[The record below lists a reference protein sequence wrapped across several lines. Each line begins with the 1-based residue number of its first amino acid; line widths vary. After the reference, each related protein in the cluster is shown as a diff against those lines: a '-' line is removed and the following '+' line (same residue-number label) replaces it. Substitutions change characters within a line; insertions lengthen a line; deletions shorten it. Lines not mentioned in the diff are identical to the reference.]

1 MVCATKL
8 RIYKTILTCIQYNSL
23 FLIALKHEKHF
34 DIIICGGG
42 AAGLLLAHGLINN
55 PAFDQYK
62 IALIE
67 KDSKDQNDR
76 TWCFWEEGKGPW
88 EHLVNKTWDNAIFK
102 SQQYATTFSL
112 APYQYK
118 MIEGITF
125 YKHIYPLLDKAT
137 NLELIQEEIT
147 AIITQ
152 EKSCEV
158 TTATSTYTG
167 KKVFS
172 SLPKQ
177 DYLKQKKY
185 PVLQQHFIGWFVK
198 TEAPIFDRDTMF
210 FMDFD
215 LPQKNNTRFMYVLPF
230 SSNEALV
237 EYTLFSKDLLEEK
250 EYETEISRYLTQK
263 NAGEVSITATEKGS
277 IPMTAYNFDQHNSAH
292 LLHIGTAGGWTKA
305 STGFTF
311 QKSQEKIK
319 ALITFL
325 QKDLPLD
332 QFKHRNKFNFYDLLF
347 LDVLAKYNGE
357 GSLLFSRMFQRNTP
371 QRIFQ
376 FLDEKTNYLQEL
388 LLMSSFPIGRFV
400 SALFKRIFSL

>member
-102 SQQYATTFSL
+102 SQKYATTFSL

-177 DYLKQKKY
+177 NYLKQKKY

-198 TEAPIFDRDTMF
+198 TEAPIFDRDTMV

-230 SSNEALV
+230 SSTEALV

-400 SALFKRIFSL
+400 RALFKRIFSL